1 MRVKLKLVI
10 LFQSDPTLVTQRE
23 ITMSQFKKSVLAFS
37 VSAALTGLTATSV
50 VAQESA
56 DNAADNTE
64 VIQVRGIRG
73 ALQRAQAIKMEQT
86 SFVEVLSAE
95 DIGKLP
101 DTSIAESLAR
111 LPGLAG
117 ERRAGRTSGL
127 SVRGFNENYVG
138 TTLNGRELLGM
149 GDNRGVEYDLYPTE
163 IVANAVVYK
172 SSEAGVLVQGLG
184 GTVDLQTVS
193 PLNADPTITINGSY
207 EINDEEA
214 LNPDFDDTG
223 HRVSLNFI
231 DQFMDDQLGVAL
243 VIASQETPR
252 QEEHMRVWG
261 YPTVGQSDRDA
272 TTVPDGTAIMG
283 GHDSYARSS
292 LLERNSFAAII
303 EYAPSD
309 DLNIQLDALFIDFVE
324 DDARRGLEEGG
335 PVWGTGAYT
344 INSVDNGLATS
355 GFYDGFHSVVRNDV
369 RTQDSELTTFG
380 LNIEYAINDVWSLE
394 VDLSTGEVEK
404 SITDVESYSG
414 VGRSGIDG
422 RPLSARSFEL
432 GGLGWVFS
440 DHPTIAP
447 VDLTNPNLIRLAG
460 PQAWGGAL
468 NPVPALQAAA
478 ANGFGPANA
487 QDGFVNRPDFNEDL
501 DAFRVEV
508 EGSVE
513 WGVINN
519 FTAGINFADRTKTK
533 VNNGEFLTA
542 PTYFAD
548 GGPTDGPI
556 PDVLGVVGLD
566 FLGINGI
573 LAYDSLAL
581 YNSGYYHTTD
591 AALIENGRF
600 GDTYT
605 IEEELTTAY
614 VKFDLEKELGDMLLV
629 GNFGLQVV
637 DVEQKGIGFNTTTG
651 ANGFT
656 AVTPVEGGDS
666 YTDVLPT
673 LNLRL
678 EVAEDQFV
686 RFAASKVLSR
696 PRLDDMRPNNQVSF
710 QFNDLNIVSTDPGNG
725 PWSASGGN
733 PTLKPLEANQ
743 IDIGY
748 ENYFAETGY
757 FSIGFFYKDLKNWH
771 REGAGLVDFSGAFI
785 EGFHQTSGDTD
796 INGDG
801 VLDAN
806 DIVGPGTFLGGASFR
821 EDGLQGYVRGW
832 EAQLSLPFDLLHD
845 SLDGF
850 GMIASATLMEG
861 ELDDTGRIPGL
872 SEDNYS
878 LTFFYEYKG
887 FEVRLAGTKRSDFL
901 TETRGLSL
909 ALTETTDQGFE
920 LWDAQIGYDFS
931 ESQWDSL
938 HGLRVTL
945 QAQNLTDD
953 EELQTNPGDSR
964 QVIENSR
971 FGRNFI
977 LGLNYK
983 F

>member
-1 MRVKLKLVI
+1 
-10 LFQSDPTLVTQRE
+10 
-23 ITMSQFKKSVLAFS
+23 MSQFKKSMLAFS
-37 VSAALTGLTATSV
+37 VSAAMTGLTATSV

-56 DNAADNTE
+56 DENAEQATE

-73 ALQRAQAIKMEQT
+73 ALQRAQAIKMEET

-163 IVANAVVYK
+163 IVANAVVNK
-172 SSEAGVLVQGLG
+172 SAEAGILVQGLG

-207 EINDEEA
+207 EQNDENA

-223 HRVSLNFI
+223 HRVSLNFV
-231 DQFMDDQLGVAL
+231 DQFMDDKLGLAL

-261 YPTVGQSDRDA
+261 YAGVNLGTEEDGSFSNPRRNDDA
-272 TTVPDGTAIMG
+272 VDVPAGTIIPG

-292 LLERNSFAAII
+292 MLQRDSFAAII
-303 EYAPSD
+303 EYAPTD
-309 DLNIQLDALFIDFVE
+309 DLTIQLDALYIDFVE

-335 PVWGTGAYT
+335 PEWGTGAYT
-344 INSVDNGLATS
+344 ITDVDNGLATA
-355 GFYDGFHSVVRNDV
+355 GYWDGFHSVVRNDV
-369 RTQDSELTTFG
+369 RTQDSELTTIG
-380 LNIEYAINDVWSLE
+380 LNVEYIINNDWALE
-394 VDLSTGEVEK
+394 VDLSTGSVEK
-404 SITDVESYSG
+404 TITDVESYSG

-422 RPLSARSFEL
+422 RPLSPRSFEI
-432 GGLGWVFS
+432 GGSHGWVFGS
-440 DHPTIAP
+440 HPTLP
-447 VDLTNPNLIRLAG
+447 GVDLTDPNLIRLAG

-468 NPVPALQAAA
+468 DPVPELQGS
-478 ANGFGPANA
+478 NGFGPANA
-487 QDGFVNRPDFNEDL
+487 QDGFVNRPDFDEDL
-501 DAFRVEV
+501 DAFRVQV
-508 EGSVE
+508 DGSVE
-513 WGVINN
+513 WGFINN
-519 FTAGINFADRTKTK
+519 VTVGVNYSDRKKTK
-533 VNNGEFLTA
+533 VNGGEFLTA
-542 PTYFAD
+542 PTFFNAN
-548 GGPTDGPI
+548 GPTDGPI
-556 PDVLGVVGLD
+556 PEVLGTVSLD
-566 FLGINGI
+566 FIGINGV
-573 LAYDSLAL
+573 LAYDSLGL

-614 VKFDLEKELGDMLLV
+614 VKFDLEHEFGDMFLT

-637 DVEQKGIGFNTTTG
+637 DVDQFSRGFNTTTN
-651 ANGFT
+651 ADRFT
-656 AVTPVEGGDS
+656 EATPVEGGDS

-673 LNLRL
+673 LNLRM

-696 PRLDDMRPNNQVSF
+696 PRLDDMRANNQVSF
-710 QFNDLNIVSTDPGNG
+710 QFNDTNILSTDPANG
-725 PWSASGGN
+725 PWSGSGGN

-757 FSIGFFYKDLKNWH
+757 FSVGFFYKDLKNWH
-771 REGAGLVDFSGAFI
+771 REGAGLADFSGAYI
-785 EGFHQTSGDTD
+785 EGFHQTS
-796 INGDG
+796 DG
-801 VLDAN
+801 QP
-806 DIVGPGTFLGGASFR
+806 PGTFLGGVSFR

-832 EAQLSLPFDLLHD
+832 EAQLSLPFDLIHK

-850 GMIASATLMEG
+850 GAIASATLMEG
-861 ELDDTGRIPGL
+861 ELDDSGRIPGL

-878 LTFFYEYKG
+878 LTFFYENEG
-887 FEVRLAGTKRSDFL
+887 FEVRIAGTKRSDFL

-909 ALTETTDQGFE
+909 ALTETTDEGFE
-920 LWDAQIGYDFS
+920 IWDAQIGYDFT
-931 ESQWDSL
+931 ESSIEAL

-953 EELQTNPGDSR
+953 PEVQTNPGDGR

-977 LGLNYK
+977 FGLNYK